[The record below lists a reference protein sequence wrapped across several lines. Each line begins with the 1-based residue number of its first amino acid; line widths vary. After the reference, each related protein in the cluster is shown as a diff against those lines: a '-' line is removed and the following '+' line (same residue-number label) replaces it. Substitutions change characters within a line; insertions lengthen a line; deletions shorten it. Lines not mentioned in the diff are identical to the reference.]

1 MADTI
6 STRDILAPFQTVSA
20 LNELN
25 DFFLLQA
32 NRTVG
37 GDGSQ
42 AAVRISAQLVK
53 AYLMNG
59 FSITVNNEGYIV
71 IGGEK
76 THTKIITELAPRV
89 VAQTRR
95 SVSIAPNV
103 LNKWGKVPSLSITS
117 LRPGPSGYANEY
129 MLEFVA
135 SGDNFSLLL
144 PRYVQWREE
153 PEWEDG
159 YTYQV
164 SIVNN
169 LAVYAGWEPS
179 EESSSSSDIGSSSSS
194 DIGSS
199 SSSDLDSGSSS
210 DIISSPDSGSDSN
223 SSSSGSDSSSDIGSS
238 SSSDSG
244 ADAAGSSSSDGQLS
258 N

>member
-144 PRYVQWREE
+144 PRYVQLCRVGAFRRIKFKLGHRFQFKLRHRFQFKLR
-153 PEWEDG
+153 PG
-159 YTYQV
+159 FGFQLGH
-164 SIVNN
+164 N
-169 LAVYAGWEPS
+169 LQP
-179 EESSSSSDIGSSSSS
+179 
-194 DIGSS
+194 
-199 SSSDLDSGSSS
+199 
-210 DIISSPDSGSDSN
+210 
-223 SSSSGSDSSSDIGSS
+223 
-238 SSSDSG
+238 
-244 ADAAGSSSSDGQLS
+244 
-258 N
+258 

>member
-194 DIGSS
+194 D
-199 SSSDLDSGSSS
+199 LDSGSSS